1 MISIVGS
8 QMPALDLNSWK
19 ADDLL
24 KAMALLGAVLAF
36 IVGLV
41 QYRKSQRWKRAEWVA
56 QEMKTLFADPSVQ
69 AALSLIDWSSIEIR
83 KIFPSRGKEAGRS
96 EILCNKEINEALR
109 PHWERGG
116 FTPLE
121 GDIRAAFDHLF
132 DGIERFESY
141 YATGLVR
148 KSDLRPYLRYWGRK
162 ICDKE
167 ATEGDRAHHL
177 RAYMKAYEFTGAV
190 RLLGHLAKPAL
201 LDRILGRRAGRNMR
215 GREGKSASR
224 RKHLASLS

>member
-8 QMPALDLNSWK
+8 QMPALDLNTWK

-24 KAMALLGAVLAF
+24 KAVALLGALFAF

-56 QEMKTLFADPSVQ
+56 QEMKTVFADPLVQ

-83 KIFPSRGKEAGRS
+83 KIFPSRAKESGRS
-96 EILCNKEINEALR
+96 EILSNKQINKALR
-109 PHWERGG
+109 PHWERSA

-121 GDIRAAFDHLF
+121 ADIRAAFDHLF
-132 DGIERFESY
+132 DGLERFESY

-148 KSDLRPYLRYWGRK
+148 KSDLRPYLRYWARK
-162 ICDKE
+162 ICDTE
-167 ATEGDRAHHL
+167 ATKGHRAHHV
-177 RAYMKAYEFTGAV
+177 RAYMKAYEFRGAV
-190 RLLGHLAKPAL
+190 RLLAGLAKPSLFDA
-201 LDRILGRRAGRNMR
+201 ILTRWP
-215 GREGKSASR
+215 R
-224 RKHLASLS
+224 RKIGADLNEKAGSDLNF